1 MKRLILFFTVL
12 ACAANM
18 AAVTKKDTIRRSFTV
33 GAEGRSV
40 EVDSVF
46 GSITVTAHSSQTVE
60 MVANQNF
67 EADDDAAMQ
76 NALRDVKLEIT
87 QTGNAVRIYVDGP
100 FRDRHGHGDL
110 RYRPE
115 YDFELRVPAE
125 TALKLRT
132 VTDGSISV
140 TGVDGDFQVNN
151 VNGRIDM
158 KDVAGSG
165 SAVTVNGPVHASFRK
180 LPSGALKFK
189 TVNGEVEASFPAGLN
204 ADAHAKTMNG
214 DLYTDYEVTMLANK
228 PVALEAHGTRRSWRA
243 DRGGNIRIG
252 SGGADLTLETLNGD
266 VRILKH

>member
-1 MKRLILFFTVL
+1 MKRLILFCAVL
-12 ACAANM
+12 ACAANL
-18 AAVTKKDTIRRSFTV
+18 AAVTKKDTIRRSFSL

-46 GSITVTAHSSQTVE
+46 GSITVTAHAGSTVE

-67 EADDDAAMQ
+67 TADDDAALQ
-76 NALRDVKLEIT
+76 NALRDVKLNIT

-100 FRDRHGHGDL
+100 FRDCHDHGDVH
-110 RYRPE
+110 YRPE

-140 TGVDGDFQVNN
+140 TGVEGALDVRN

-180 LPSGALKFK
+180 PPSGALKFK

-204 ADAHAKTMNG
+204 ANAHAKTMNG
-214 DLYTDYEVTMLANK
+214 DLYTDYGVTMLANK
-228 PVALEAHGTRRSWRA
+228 PVVLESHGSRRSWRA

-252 SGGADLTLETLNGD
+252 AGGPDLTLETLNGD
-266 VRILKH
+266 VRILKR